1 MKAVSR
7 PAQRLSGLRVL
18 ERRKTIVDAGLSCF
32 SQFGFAKTSFAD
44 IAQRAGVSRPTI
56 YQHFPNKEA
65 ILEAAYVS
73 LFEET
78 LPRARE
84 AVAQGGT
91 KKDRLMRVCEI
102 TVLEPWSILRDAPM
116 AKELQAQCAN
126 LAPEIV
132 ERTTRKWVALVQ
144 EILGDRLVSEV
155 FARALEG
162 LTLDT
167 PTLAVLRK
175 RTMVLVDRFVA

>member
-1 MKAVSR
+1 MSR
-7 PAQRLSGLRVL
+7 ASPLARSRVERSG
-18 ERRKTIVDAGLSCF
+18 ERRNAIVEAGLSCF

-44 IAQRAGVSRPTI
+44 IARRAGVSRPTV

-78 LPRARE
+78 LPRAATAIR
-84 AVAQGGT
+84 AGGSRAE
-91 KKDRLMRVCEI
+91 RLMRLCEI
-102 TVLEPWSILRDAPM
+102 TVLEPWSILGDAPM

-144 EILGDRLVSEV
+144 EVLGDKMVADV

-167 PTLAVLRK
+167 PTLAMLRK
-175 RTMVLVDRFVA
+175 RTLVLVDRFVA

>member
-1 MKAVSR
+1 MVSR
-7 PAQRLSGLRVL
+7 PATLRSDERAL
-18 ERRKTIVDAGLSCF
+18 ERRRTIVEAGLSCF

-44 IAQRAGVSRPTI
+44 IAQRAGVSRPTV

-78 LPRARE
+78 LPRASVAIRE
-84 AVAQGGT
+84 SGT
-91 KKDRLMRVCEI
+91 KAERLMRLCEI
-102 TVLEPWSILRDAPM
+102 TVFEPWSILSEAPM

-132 ERTTRKWVALVQ
+132 ERTTRKWTALVQ
-144 EILGDRLVSEV
+144 EILGDRLVAEV

-167 PTLAVLRK
+167 PSLAVLRK
-175 RTMVLVDRFVA
+175 RTVVLVERFVA